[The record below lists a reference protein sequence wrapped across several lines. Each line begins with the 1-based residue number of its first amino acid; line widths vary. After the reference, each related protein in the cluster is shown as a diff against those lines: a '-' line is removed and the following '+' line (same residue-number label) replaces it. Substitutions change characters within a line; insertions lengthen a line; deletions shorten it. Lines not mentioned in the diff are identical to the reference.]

1 MLLRNYLQ
9 PLLILL
15 TAILVYAIIK
25 VDHWDIWC
33 VFILALALYGIKHD
47 AKKMTWAQF
56 LPMGVFVLTLFYLI
70 YKFANPMWHHVL
82 ALELKSVHHI
92 FHWNEWF
99 RTIPYNDGAI
109 FRVWQP
115 DWLTEY
121 MRWVYRYG
129 FALSFWICVIRAFF
143 TKDVKKMG
151 LYSLGGYL
159 LQVPLILP
167 FYNTVFLQEVWYV
180 LGTPDMLQRHF
191 TPAEQFAVTLN
202 CFPSMHTS
210 IAFSAI
216 LLVQREKSKWYR
228 TIVTIYCASI
238 IFSTLYLKIH
248 WVIDVV
254 AGMLFAYLVVK
265 LADLIVN
272 SRVYELMMA
281 KVERYG
287 AKLQQTRLENTT
299 PAVSSE
305 VREEY

>member
-1 MLLRNYLQ
+1 MLLRSYLQ
-9 PLLILL
+9 PLLILI
-15 TAILVYAIIK
+15 TGVLVYAIIK

-33 VFILALALYGIKHD
+33 VLILGLALFGIKCD
-47 AKKMTWAQF
+47 SKKMAWGQF
-56 LPMGVFVLTLFYLI
+56 LPVGVFVLTLFYLT
-70 YKFANPMWHHVL
+70 YKFANPMWGQVVS
-82 ALELKSVHHI
+82 LELKSVHHI
-92 FHWNEWF
+92 FQWNEWF
-99 RTIPYNDGAI
+99 RSIPGNDGWM
-109 FRVWQP
+109 FRLWQP
-115 DWLTEY
+115 DWLTAY
-121 MRWVYRYG
+121 MKWVYRYG

-191 TPAEQFAVTLN
+191 TAAEQYAVTLN

-216 LLVQREKSKWYR
+216 LLVSREKSKWYR
-228 TIVTIYCASI
+228 TIVTIYCSSI
-238 IFSTLYLKIH
+238 IISTLYLKIH

-254 AGMLFAYLVVK
+254 AGMVFAYLVVK

-272 SRVYELMMA
+272 SKVYESMMN
-281 KVERYG
+281 KVEQLG
-287 AKLQQTRLENTT
+287 AKLQQTRLENAA
-299 PAVSSE
+299 PVANSE
-305 VREEY
+305 DI